1 MVCSIMC
8 VSTHSCLHL
17 FTSQYT
23 VHWLCVAHDSPCFL
37 QTLEGLCSGLEEQL
51 AQMEDTKEGE
61 EGEGGGENQA
71 WVSVVERA
79 LKSTVLGGLLLPLL
93 VVVGDKRVCTLQMA
107 NMLQKSLHPLVQLV
121 AQVWGV
127 KGCHVIVTW
136 CSILSSLAVLNST
149 PTT

>member
-1 MVCSIMC
+1 
-8 VSTHSCLHL
+8 
-17 FTSQYT
+17 
-23 VHWLCVAHDSPCFL
+23 
-37 QTLEGLCSGLEEQL
+37 
-51 AQMEDTKEGE
+51 MEDTKEGE

-71 WVSVVERA
+71 WVPAVERA
-79 LKSTVLGGLLLPLL
+79 LKCTVLGGLLLPLL

-127 KGCHVIVTW
+127 GGGGGCYVIVVTW